1 MPATGLGV
9 FDTTVQ
15 KTNSWLKE
23 LMQIMEWQDRQR
35 AYFALRATL
44 HTLRDRLTVDE
55 VAQLGAQFPML
66 VRGMYYEGW
75 DPSSQPV
82 KLRHKRD
89 FLVEV
94 AERFINEATLDA
106 EGIARGV
113 FRLLDSRISE
123 GEIEDIRQVLPAEL
137 KELWPQAVKH

>member
-35 AYFALRATL
+35 AYLALRATL